1 MQPQQ
6 LFEIFNALALIGWLL
21 LILLPFKKW
30 TNLLVTGVIISM
42 LCLIY
47 AGLIAA
53 SFSPGGLSNFGSLQ
67 GVQTLFQNPV
77 MLLAG
82 WVHYLAFDLFVGN
95 YIKNNASENGIPHL
109 VIVPCLLFTFLLGP
123 VGLLLY
129 WLVRFIRK
137 SAFAH
142 AKTTQA

>member
-1 MQPQQ
+1 M
-6 LFEIFNALALIGWLL
+6 
-21 LILLPFKKW
+21 
-30 TNLLVTGVIISM
+30 LVTGVINSM

-95 YIKNNASENGIPHL
+95 YIKNNAAENGIPHL

-129 WLVRFIRK
+129 WLVRFIK
-137 SAFAH
+137 KTAFTH
-142 AKTTQA
+142 PKTTQV